1 MLDCQLPGAVGVAL
15 FGPMQKRFSWR
26 CVFVIMLAA
35 FSVLAGGCSSVGA
48 QVQHEMTRRNEAD
61 LKAGKSTPRDYR
73 ERRDEIDRNLK

>member
-1 MLDCQLPGAVGVAL
+1 
-15 FGPMQKRFSWR
+15 MQKRFSWR